1 MRERRV
7 VYGQTVY
14 FIVTKKNR
22 LHLHQRMLFSPWSI
36 ELMIFMTYDVE
47 GGLPFSIVVFAGQKS
62 ASCRQLGVV
71 HTGGVF

>member
-1 MRERRV
+1 MLLRGTLLTQAFERGVSVELWLGGVIVGWGELCQV
-7 VYGQTVY
+7 VEGV
-14 FIVTKKNR
+14 
-22 LHLHQRMLFSPWSI
+22 
-36 ELMIFMTYDVE
+36 VE